1 MEEGQWMVI
10 GGEDEQSQI
19 ISVNQNIIMEP
30 IISMLT
36 KENNGQKITQNKKKI
51 CEQSIINS
59 FFQSKI
65 FIQRMSA
72 EVVVG
77 TVDYSPEISFIT

>member
-1 MEEGQWMVI
+1 MVI

-19 ISVNQNIIMEP
+19 ISVYKNTIMEP

-51 CEQSIINS
+51 CEPSNINS
-59 FFQSKI
+59 SFQSKI
-65 FIQRMSA
+65 LIQRMSA
-72 EVVVG
+72 ETVVS
-77 TVDYSPEISFIT
+77 TLDYSLGIFFII